1 MNSLELVDLE
11 DIANQTI
18 STIFSEMVGM
28 GALRLPAHETD
39 FPEVD
44 QVVSTIDLAGTC
56 PGIITVSSDRKLAF
70 EVASIMMGTAPES
83 LSNLDVLDVIGELNN
98 MIVGNLKTVM
108 GNIGI
113 ECKLRTPSVALASKR
128 PYPICRKTAPD
139 ASGFKIVAYS
149 ISTSYL
155 VTYIKFEKE
164 ETLYLDLES
173 ATRGD
178 SENLT
183 TSATN
188 DDLSF

>member
-1 MNSLELVDLE
+1 MSSLELVDLE

-28 GALRLPAHETD
+28 GAFRLPSEETA
-39 FPEVD
+39 FPDVD

-70 EVASIMMGTAPES
+70 EVASIMMGTDPES
-83 LSNLDVLDVIGELNN
+83 LTNSDILDVIGELNN

-113 ECKLRTPSVALASKR
+113 ECKLRTPSVALASSR
-128 PYPICRKTAPD
+128 PYPIHIDSNEHARGLKV
-139 ASGFKIVAYS
+139 VAYS
-149 ISTSYL
+149 ISSSHL
-155 VTYIKFEKE
+155 VTYIRFEKE
-164 ETLYLDLES
+164 EALYLNLES
-173 ATRGD
+173 TALGG
-178 SENLT
+178 SENQ
-183 TSATN
+183 SQSVIN